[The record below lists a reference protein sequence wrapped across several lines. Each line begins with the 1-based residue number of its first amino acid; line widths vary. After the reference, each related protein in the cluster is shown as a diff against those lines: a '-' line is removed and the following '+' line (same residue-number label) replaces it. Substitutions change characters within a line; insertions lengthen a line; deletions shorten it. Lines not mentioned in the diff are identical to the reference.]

1 MPFVMRDIQMIPV
14 QNINYFIALNP
25 TAATNGA
32 TLTSANFDM
41 QGFHYAVVE
50 IEGTTSD
57 ATNHTPTI
65 NLQAANVTNA
75 TSFTAVPY
83 YCSGTGATN
92 FTIPNSPTATT
103 SQPYLAMYVDW
114 RSMPRYG
121 NVTIT
126 PTTTQT
132 YSIRVLRW
140 RADVTPTAAAQANIN
155 TGGMIFGTGGA
166 GS

>member
-1 MPFVMRDIQMIPV
+1 MIPI
-14 QNINYFIALNP
+14 QNINYTIALNP
-25 TAATNGA
+25 TSATNGA
-32 TLTSANFDM
+32 TLTSSTFDM
-41 QGFHYAVVE
+41 QGYHYAVIE

-57 ATNHTPTI
+57 ATNHNPAI
-65 NLQAANVTNA
+65 VLNAGNVTNT
-75 TSFTAVPY
+75 TSLTNVPY
-83 YCSGTGATN
+83 YCSGSGATN

-103 SQPYLAMYVDW
+103 DKPYLAMFVDW

-121 NVTIT
+121 QVTIT

-140 RADVTPTAAAQANIN
+140 RADITPTVASQANIN